1 MKQWKGFFAGV
12 CCTLLTVGLVVTAG
26 AKTGTVMQELTYRDI
41 RVSLDGKVLDLRN
54 AIGEPVEP
62 FMFGGTN
69 YLPVRALAEALGLN
83 VAWNGAEVMVV
94 LTTPEPKPQPESVSA
109 PQAEQQPEPA
119 PAPQTEPE
127 PATKTIVTWD
137 PESAATTIVTLEP
150 KPESE
155 LKPETP
161 KEPVSGNRE
170 ENFDTWD
177 IPENQK
183 TESRYVLNLR
193 SLKIHKPTCH
203 TVPKIAPQDYATS
216 NKSIAELEAEGYTR
230 CGICEPW

>member
-1 MKQWKGFFAGV
+1 MKQWKGFLAGV

-26 AKTGTVMQELTYRDI
+26 AKTGTVTQDLTYRDI

-54 AIGEPVEP
+54 AMGEPVEP

-94 LTTPEPKPQPESVSA
+94 LTTPEPEPQPESV
-109 PQAEQQPEPA
+109 
-119 PAPQTEPE
+119 PAPQTEP
-127 PATKTIVTWD
+127 TTTVTWD
-137 PESAATTIVTLEP
+137 PESAATTIVALEP
-150 KPESE
+150 LSEAE

-161 KEPVSGNRE
+161 KKSTSGNRE

-177 IPENQK
+177 TPENQK

-193 SLKIHKPTCH
+193 SLKIHAPTCR

-216 NKSIAELEAEGYTR
+216 NKSIAELKAEGYTR

>member
-1 MKQWKGFFAGV
+1 MKQWKGFLAGV
-12 CCTLLTVGLVVTAG
+12 CCTLLTVGLVATAG
-26 AKTGTVMQELTYRDI
+26 AKTGTVTQELTYRDI

-94 LTTPEPKPQPESVSA
+94 LTTPKAEPQPESASA
-109 PQAEQQPEPA
+109 PQAEQQPEPV
-119 PAPQTEPE
+119 PAPQTEP
-127 PATKTIVTWD
+127 TTTVTWD
-137 PESAATTIVTLEP
+137 PESAATTIVALEP
-150 KPESE
+150 LSESE

-161 KEPVSGNRE
+161 KKSTSGNRE

-177 IPENQK
+177 TPENQK

-193 SLKIHKPTCH
+193 SLKIHAPTCR